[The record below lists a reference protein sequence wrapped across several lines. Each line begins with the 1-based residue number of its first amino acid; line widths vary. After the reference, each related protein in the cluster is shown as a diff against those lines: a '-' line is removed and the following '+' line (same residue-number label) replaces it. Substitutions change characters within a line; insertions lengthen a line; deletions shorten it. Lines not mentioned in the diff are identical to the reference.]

1 MSEKNH
7 TVFVDSIGRAI
18 LGEVAEGPADQVCV
32 KKPVIIHVQPNQQ
45 TGQIAVQLIPYF
57 FKEFNSTED
66 DTVWKFP
73 VSSVVVSD
81 GLTLNDQL
89 INQYT
94 TIVNAPAAPAA
105 PDAPPAGAQNE
116 PGVVKL
122 FDDEEESK

>member
-18 LGEVAEGPADQVCV
+18 LGEVAEGPEDQVCV

-57 FKEFNSTED
+57 FKEFNTTED

-73 VSSVVVSD
+73 ADSVVVSD
-81 GLTLNDQL
+81 GLTLNEQL
-89 INQYT
+89 LSQYT
-94 TIVNAPAAPAA
+94 SIVNAAPAGAPAA
-105 PDAPPAGAQNE
+105 GQEPSKE

>member
-18 LGEVAEGPADQVCV
+18 LGEVAEGPKDQVCV

-57 FKEFNSTED
+57 FKEFNTTEQ
-66 DTVWKFP
+66 DTIWKFP
-73 VSSVVVSD
+73 ANSVVVSE
-81 GLTLNDQL
+81 GLALNEQL
-89 INQYT
+89 LGQYT
-94 TIVNAPAAPAA
+94 TIVNAPVGG
-105 PDAPPAGAQNE
+105 PPAGAPPAEE

>member
-18 LGEVAEGPADQVCV
+18 LGEVAEGPEDQVCV

-57 FKEFNSTED
+57 FKEFNTTED

-73 VSSVVVSD
+73 ANSVVVSD
-81 GLTLNDQL
+81 GLTLNEQL
-89 INQYT
+89 LSQYT
-94 TIVNAPAAPAA
+94 NIVNAPVGGQPAS
-105 PDAPPAGAQNE
+105 PTGGEE

>member
-18 LGEVAEGPADQVCV
+18 LGEVAEGPEDQVCV

-57 FKEFNSTED
+57 FKEFNTTED

-73 VSSVVVSD
+73 ANSVVVSD
-81 GLTLNDQL
+81 GLALNEQL
-89 INQYT
+89 LSQYT
-94 TIVNAPAAPAA
+94 NIVNA
-105 PDAPPAGAQNE
+105 APPAPATAQAPSKE
-116 PGVVKL
+116 PDVVKL

>member
-18 LGEVAEGPADQVCV
+18 LGEVAEGPESHVCV
-32 KKPVIIHVQPNQQ
+32 KKPVILHVQPNNQ

-57 FKEFNSTED
+57 FKEFNTTED
-66 DTVWKFP
+66 DTVWNFP
-73 VSSVVVSD
+73 ADSIVVSE
-81 GLTLNDQL
+81 GLTLNEQL
-89 INQYT
+89 IQQYT
-94 TIVNAPAAPAA
+94 NIVNAVPGPAA
-105 PDAPPAGAQNE
+105 APPAPTNE

>member
-18 LGEVAEGPADQVCV
+18 LGEVAEGPKDQVCV

-57 FKEFNSTED
+57 FKEFNTTED

-73 VSSVVVSD
+73 ANSVVVSD
-81 GLTLNDQL
+81 GLALNDQL
-89 INQYT
+89 LSQYT
-94 TIVNAPAAPAA
+94 NIVNATPAAAPAA
-105 PDAPPAGAQNE
+105 GQEPSKE

-122 FDDEEESK
+122 FDDEESK